1 MKNLLSYK
9 KILYLLNNKAMKM
22 RSKIELLLINNQIS
36 TSKIV
41 ALLVLLV
48 FSNQFITAQERVI
61 TTGVPF
67 LLVASDA
74 RAAGMGDQGVA
85 TSSDA
90 YSQQWNPAKYVFAL
104 DKQGFS
110 ISYTPYL
117 TQLVNDIS
125 LGQVN
130 YFNRISERSAFA
142 TSLRYFSLGEIEL
155 RQNFDDVANVVKPNE
170 LALDGS
176 YSLKLSDHFGMAVG
190 GRYIRSNLR
199 IADIN
204 NDAVAGTS
212 FAVDVAGF
220 FQSEE
225 IAFNDFNGRY
235 RLGFNFQNMG
245 PKISYDGTKND
256 FTSNYLPANL
266 RLGGGFDF
274 ILDEYS
280 KVALNVEFAKLLV
293 PTPQVSGSTGIGFSG
308 VDLTG
313 PNEVPDGIVDEL
325 DYNKSLIDYKKMNWV
340 SGIFKSFNDAPG
352 GFSEEL
358 KEVTYSVG
366 TEYSYQDSFAMRL
379 GYFHESPMKGARKFF
394 SLGAGF
400 KYNVVKVDV
409 SYLFNASRVKSPL
422 ENTLRFSLTFN
433 FGDKYDDF

>member
-1 MKNLLSYK
+1 MKSMFQKNLFLK
-9 KILYLLNNKAMKM
+9 NFCTNKNT
-22 RSKIELLLINNQIS
+22 LLL
-36 TSKIV
+36 
-41 ALLVLLV
+41 LLVLFANPNLY
-48 FSNQFITAQERVI
+48 AQERVI

-74 RAAGMGDQGVA
+74 RAAGMADQGVA
-85 TSSDA
+85 TSTDS
-90 YSQQWNPAKYVFAL
+90 YSQQWNPAKYAFAT

-130 YFNRISERSAFA
+130 YYNRISERSAFA

-155 RQNFDDVANVVKPNE
+155 REQYDDPARIVKPNE

-176 YSLKLSDHFGMAVG
+176 YSLKLSDHFSMAVG
-190 GRYIRSNLR
+190 GRYIRSNLK
-199 IADIN
+199 IADVN
-204 NDAVAGTS
+204 TDAVAGTS

-225 IAFNDFNGRY
+225 IAFSDFNGRY

-245 PKISYDGTKND
+245 PKISYDATKND
-256 FTSNYLPANL
+256 ITSNYLPANM

-274 ILDEYS
+274 ILDDYN
-280 KVALNVEFAKLLV
+280 KVALNVEFAKLMV
-293 PTPQVSGSTGIGFSG
+293 PTPQALTDVNGDG
-308 VDLTG
+308 VIDNT
-313 PNEVPDGIVDEL
+313 DQ
-325 DYNKSLIDYKKMNWV
+325 SLINEEYKKTNWV
-340 SGIFKSFNDAPG
+340 SGMFKSFNDAPG

-358 KEVTYSVG
+358 KEITYSVG
-366 TEYSYQDSFAMRL
+366 TEYMYQDSFAFRM
-379 GYFHESPMKGARKFF
+379 GYFHESPVKGARKFF

-409 SYLFNASRVKSPL
+409 SYLFNASNIKSPL

-433 FGDKYDDF
+433 FGDKYDDL